1 MTYAAFY
8 IKPDKT
14 AQKLPNAKSVQG
26 IKGQLQNAYKNAKNT
41 LQNFDIKQM
50 AQNINLQNVSA
61 FTQKYGVAALT
72 TIINQRPV
80 TNQMMLD
87 SLFNG
92 IAPALGITA
101 GQMGFNSIMDM
112 KNAVMAGNINVANFM
127 QGLSNGLSIV
137 ADTQNGQSEDYSK
150 YGEEIP
156 IDLTQSFAENH
167 TMETP
172 DRRVQAGQTYNEYY
186 HILPLLLEVNGLI
199 KDNKNFTA
207 HEFADRLTDLA
218 DSLKPFTFRAGNK
231 VYENYVFTSFHPV
244 RETENGITFD
254 SEIKYIQSGDVEYT
268 TVNIPRKAVT
278 AGAAGKGTGNGQKTA
293 TVRRNTAKGQGT
305 SNKTS
310 PKKYEGAVGAW
321 QWLTGG
327 QDIYSIPYYNN
338 ILNQLNKF

>member
-1 MTYAAFY
+1 MTYSAFY
-8 IKPDKT
+8 IKPEK
-14 AQKLPNAKSVQG
+14 NALKKPSAVATQG
-26 IKGQLQNAYKNAKNT
+26 IKGQIENAYKNAKNT

-50 AQNINLQNVSA
+50 AKNINLQNISA

-101 GQMGFNSIMDM
+101 GQLGFNSLMEM
-112 KNAVMAGNINVANFM
+112 KNAVQAANINVANFM

-137 ADTQNGQSEDYSK
+137 ADTKDGQADYSK

-156 IDLTQSFAENH
+156 IDLTQQFGENH

-172 DRRVQAGQTYNEYY
+172 DRRVQNGQTYNEYY
-186 HILPLLLEVNGLI
+186 HVLPLVLNFSGVI

-207 HEFADRLTDLA
+207 HEFADKLKDLA
-218 DSLKPFTFRAGNK
+218 DSLKPFTFRAGEK
-231 VYENYVFTSFHPV
+231 VYENYVFTSFNPV

-254 SEIKYIQSGDVEYT
+254 CEIKFIQGGDVEYVK
-268 TVNIPRKAVT
+268 VNIPKKAASAITNAAKKT
-278 AGAAGKGTGNGQKTA
+278 AKIVKNSSKGQATGNKTA
-293 TVRRNTAKGQGT
+293 PVQ
-305 SNKTS
+305 
-310 PKKYEGAVGAW
+310 YEGLTANVYKI
-321 QWLTGG
+321 LTG
-327 QDIYSIPYYNN
+327 QDATRPPWVQNYIDKMAGWRN
-338 ILNQLNKF
+338 